1 MSGFFMPVNQM
12 LSVQTRNTN
21 ILIPINFHLLFNNL
35 GLTLINTQLKLRP
48 IHSYY
53 RAGLIMKGDITV
65 IQHLNKILANE
76 LVAINQYFLHARMY
90 EDWGLNKLGKHEYHE
105 SIDEM
110 KHADKL
116 IKRILFL
123 EGLPNVQDLGK
134 LHIGEHTRE
143 MLECDLRI
151 ERTGHADLKAAIA
164 HCESVG
170 DFGSRELLEDILES
184 EEEHIDWL
192 ETQLGLID
200 KVGLEN
206 YLQSQMGE
214 E

>member
-1 MSGFFMPVNQM
+1 MSGFFMPANQL
-12 LSVQTRNTN
+12 LSAQTRNKN
-21 ILIPINFHLLFNNL
+21 VLIQIYFHLLFKNL
-35 GLTLINTQLKLRP
+35 GLTLLIAQLRLRL
-48 IHSYY
+48 IHGYLQD
-53 RAGLIMKGDITV
+53 RPTMKGDVTV

-151 ERTGHADLKAAIA
+151 ERTGHADLKVAIA